1 MRNSTPRSV
10 AVLSQLRMRS
20 WHLKPATPVPSAA
33 EAFAAI
39 QPIFLDTA
47 FNINPPYISF
57 TDSAPGVS
65 GVAMI
70 LNKGL
75 VYLRVEIK
83 EDDTCEK
90 KPICVN

>member
-20 WHLKPATPVPSAA
+20 WHLKPATLVPSAS

-47 FNINPPYISF
+47 FNTNPPYLDF
-57 TDSAPGVS
+57 DGTAPGIS
-65 GVAMI
+65 GDALI
-70 LNKGL
+70 LNNGL
-75 VYLRVEIK
+75 IYLRVEIEE
-83 EDDTCEK
+83 EDACQK
-90 KPICVN
+90 KRILR

>member
-10 AVLSQLRMRS
+10 AALSLLRMRS

-47 FNINPPYISF
+47 FNTNPPYLDF
-57 TDSAPGVS
+57 DGTAPASAATP
-65 GVAMI
+65 
-70 LNKGL
+70 
-75 VYLRVEIK
+75 
-83 EDDTCEK
+83 
-90 KPICVN
+90 